1 MVVTLK
7 IYLYPMV
14 TAAGLK
20 RLAGQPSRFS
30 FAFSRE
36 ELDAVASGVRKSGVE
51 VEILPGEEL
60 PPASYHEGRNQYR
73 ISPIVEAVRKKLKA
87 FGGISEKILMLTDA
101 DIYEVGMTFTGGL
114 AELGGKVAMVSAARF
129 QSGDR
134 EKFVR
139 RLVKECLHELGHT
152 LGLEHCKNMDCVMF
166 LSRSLADSD
175 LKESTFCAKCKG
187 VVGRALR

>member
-1 MVVTLK
+1 MALR
-7 IYLYPMV
+7 ILLYPMV

-20 RLAGQPSRFS
+20 RLAGQPSRFAY
-30 FAFSRE
+30 AFSRE
-36 ELDAVASGVRKSGVE
+36 ELDAVAAGMRKSSVD
-51 VEILPGEEL
+51 VEILPAEEL
-60 PPASYHEGRNQYR
+60 PPASYHGSRNQYR
-73 ISPIVEAVRKKLKA
+73 ISPIAEVVRKRLKA
-87 FGGISEKILMLTDA
+87 SGGISDKILMLTDA
-101 DIYEVGMTFTGGL
+101 DIYEVGMTFTGGM

-152 LGLEHCKNMDCVMF
+152 LGLEHCKNNDCVMF

-175 LKESTFCAKCKG
+175 LKESSFCAKCRG
-187 VVGRALR
+187 VVGRAIR